1 MVEID
6 ILFFCNFSMPERM
19 KLEYS
24 FSRVITPAWLS
35 FFIIGLRDLL
45 DGASEDVIGWPKH
58 SQLPRNFTKRR
69 SSQSNQSGR
78 ADATLLLYASPAL
91 SYRTYRIIP

>member
-1 MVEID
+1 LRPCKDESGLGGRVEID
-6 ILFFCNFSMPERM
+6 IPFFCNFSMPERM

-24 FSRVITPAWLS
+24 FSRIITPAWLS

-58 SQLPRNFTKRR
+58 SQLP
-69 SSQSNQSGR
+69 
-78 ADATLLLYASPAL
+78 
-91 SYRTYRIIP
+91 